1 MRPKPRSA
9 LNIDIVRAAVVAADP
24 ASARAALASIGAAFG
39 GGFSLV
45 KVLPDLAGTNA
56 GAASVAAAEER
67 HHLLPVLATVLL
79 APVGLTVGALASQ
92 PAVVAVWAA
101 RRAGSLPEGGINRQQ
116 FVRDHDAAVA
126 ALVRCSTA
134 PVRMH
139 CEIQLLLS
147 EAEQCVLT
155 ILTRKLHEASCPCSL
170 RPHPEASI

>member
-1 MRPKPRSA
+1 VRPKPRSA

-24 ASARAALASIGAAFG
+24 ASACAALASIGAAFG

-45 KVLPDLAGTNA
+45 KVLPDLVGTGA

-67 HHLLPVLATVLL
+67 HHLLPVIATVLL
-79 APVGLTVGALASQ
+79 APIGLTVGALASQ

-101 RRAGSLPEGGINRQQ
+101 RRAGLPEGGINREQ

-126 ALVRCSTA
+126 ALARCSTA

-147 EAEQCVLT
+147 EAEQYVLA
-155 ILTRKLHEASCPCSL
+155 ILMRGLYEASSPCSL
-170 RPHPEASI
+170 RPQQGADI